1 MEPIRILHITG
12 AMNRGGQE
20 TLIMELYRH
29 IDRSKVQF
37 DFLLYN
43 YFDKPGA
50 FDDEIVSLGGKIYNA
65 KRRFYKNPIAF
76 YGELKSFFREHPE
89 YRIVHSHQ
97 FATSGYMLAAAKK
110 ETGATTV
117 AHSHIAFVQ
126 TDMLRSIADSV
137 GKRLLSSNADYCFGC
152 SDDAIVELM
161 GTHSDG
167 QRLFV
172 MKNAIEPS
180 KFKFDEASRL
190 KWRERFSATA
200 DTLVLGNVARFTRQ
214 KNHEQILTA
223 FSEVQRKQSNSML
236 ILAGVGQL
244 EDQTKAL
251 AKELGIESKI
261 RFMGSRD
268 DVNEI
273 INAFDVF
280 LMPSRY
286 EGLGIVLIEA
296 QANGLP
302 CVISADVIPEEADVR
317 AGLVTRVSLDDP
329 ASVWADAVT
338 SVAGKRLDPE
348 LAQEAVKKAGYD
360 INEVA
365 AELQEFYLSHA

>member
-1 MEPIRILHITG
+1 MIRVLHISG

-29 IDRSKVQF
+29 IDRSRVQF

-43 YFDKPGA
+43 YSGKPGA
-50 FDDEIVSLGGKIYNA
+50 FDDEIVSLGGKIFNA
-65 KRRFYKNPIAF
+65 KQRFYRNPIAF
-76 YGELKSFFREHPE
+76 CAELKSFFREHPE
-89 YRIVHSHQ
+89 YAIVHAHQ
-97 FATSGYMLAAAKK
+97 YASSGYMLNTAKK
-110 ETGATTV
+110 ESGAATI
-117 AHSHIAFVQ
+117 AHSHAAFVQ
-126 TDMLRSIADSV
+126 TDLLRSMADCV
-137 GKRLLSSNADYCFGC
+137 GKRLLSKNADYCFGC
-152 SDDAIVELM
+152 SDDALVELM
-161 GTHSDG
+161 GVHSDG
-167 QRLFV
+167 KRFLV
-172 MKNAIEPS
+172 VKNAIEPS
-180 KFKFDEASRL
+180 KFQFEQASRS
-190 KWRERFSATA
+190 KWRERFGAAA
-200 DTLVLGNVARFTRQ
+200 DTLVVGNVARFTRE
-214 KNHEQILTA
+214 KNHEQILAA
-223 FSEVQRKQSNSML
+223 FSEIQRKQANSML
-236 ILAGVGQL
+236 VLVGVGQL
-244 EDQTKAL
+244 EDQTRAL
-251 AKELGIESKI
+251 AKELGIDSKI

-317 AGLVTRVSLDDP
+317 AGLVTRVGLDKP
-329 ASVWADAVT
+329 ASVWADAVM
-338 SVAGKRLDPE
+338 SVAGKRLQPE

-365 AELQEFYLSHA
+365 AELQEFYLAHA

>member
-1 MEPIRILHITG
+1 MEPIRILHISG

-29 IDRSKVQF
+29 INRSRVQF

-43 YFDKPGA
+43 YSGKPGA
-50 FDDEIVSLGGKIYNA
+50 FDDEIVALGGKIFNA
-65 KRRFYKNPIAF
+65 KQRFYRNPIAF
-76 YGELKSFFREHPE
+76 YAELKTFFREHPE
-89 YRIVHSHQ
+89 YRIVHAHQ
-97 FATSGYMLAAAKK
+97 FATSGYMLAAAKE

-117 AHSHIAFVQ
+117 AHSHVAFVK
-126 TDMLRSIADSV
+126 TGMLRGIADSV

-152 SDDAIVELM
+152 SDDALAELM
-161 GTHSDG
+161 GVHSDG
-167 QRLFV
+167 KRFLV

-180 KFKFDEASRL
+180 KFQFEQASRL
-190 KWRERFSATA
+190 KWRERFGAAA
-200 DTLVLGNVARFTRQ
+200 DTLVVGNVARFTRP
-214 KNHEQILTA
+214 KNHEQILVA
-223 FSEVQRKQSNSML
+223 FSVVQRKYANSML
-236 ILAGVGQL
+236 VLVGVGPL
-244 EDQTKAL
+244 EDQIKAL
-251 AKELGIESKI
+251 AKELGIDSKI

-273 INAFDVF
+273 VNAFDVF

-317 AGLVTRVSLDDP
+317 AGLVTRIGLDKP
-329 ASVWADAVT
+329 ASVWADAVM
-338 SVAGKRLDPE
+338 SVAGKRLQPE

-360 INEVA
+360 VNEVA